1 MDITPIIS
9 GLYGI
14 PLLGILFQAVGFLV
28 QVIPSN
34 APNILNQATPLALAA
49 LCGVLCE
56 RSGVVNI
63 GIEGTMLAAAFTA
76 WVAGVAVNPMF
87 GSPAP
92 GEVFGLTIPLVISLV
107 AAVMVAVLVSALH
120 AWLSISLRADQII
133 SGTIINI
140 AAFGV
145 TGYLDQLISKTSP
158 AGAGSF
164 AAFVP
169 PGFLIELPVVG
180 WVFDMFLA
188 QGPIAMSAIVIIV
201 GAQVWLFRSRWGLR
215 TRAVGEHPRAAETV
229 GIDVIRLRYRNVL
242 LGGVFAGLGGAWLSI
257 EATNSFQI
265 GMTTG
270 RGFIALAAMIM
281 GRWTPIGA
289 FGSALLFALFMQ
301 ISQLIK
307 IAPPTGELGTIMGS
321 VPAQLWDALPYL
333 LTIVILAGVVGRS
346 VAPAAD
352 GQPYE
357 REAAA

>member
-1 MDITPIIS
+1 MDITPIVN

-14 PLLGILFQAVGFLV
+14 PLLGILFQVVGFLV
-28 QVIPSN
+28 HVIPSN
-34 APNILNQATPLALAA
+34 APNIMNQATPLALAA

-76 WVAGVAVNPMF
+76 WVVGVAVNPMF

-92 GEVFGLTIPLVISLV
+92 GDVFGLTIPLVICLV
-107 AAVMVAVLVSALH
+107 AAVLVAVLVSALH

-145 TGYLDQLISKTSP
+145 TGYLDQLISKSSP

-164 AAFVP
+164 AAFIP
-169 PGFLIELPVVG
+169 PAFLIDLPVVG
-180 WVFDMFLA
+180 WVFDMFLH
-188 QGPIAMSAIVIIV
+188 QGPIAMSSIVIIV
-201 GAQVWLFRSRWGLR
+201 GAQIWLFRSRWGLR

-289 FGSALLFALFMQ
+289 FGSALLFALFLQ
-301 ISQLIK
+301 ISQIIK
-307 IAPPTGELGTIMGS
+307 IAPPAGDLGTIMGA

-346 VAPAAD
+346 IPPAAD